1 MAVERA
7 DEARRDPVSG
17 PRLREQGAALAAAQD
32 ARADHEVRLSARDR
46 REQQRELLGMVAVVT
61 VQEDEHVGGTAR
73 DLRDARETSAAVA
86 APRPE
91 SDARRAPPADLG
103 RPVGRSVVDD
113 DDLGDRV
120 ARKVVEDPREAAL
133 LVENGDDDAHAHLV
147 APRAQAIFLR
157 MDATK
162 SPPRTGASSLT
173 GGREPADGANARS
186 RSAAGQLVGLVRSMR
201 PHQWTKNV
209 FVFAALIFAQ
219 RFDRSEDVLR
229 TTAAFALFCALS
241 GAVYIINDLVDR
253 EKDRAHARK
262 RLRPIASGRVA
273 PASAAV
279 FATILVVASL
289 GLAFALAT
297 CFGVVAAAYFV
308 VNLLYSFY
316 LIRLV
321 ILDVMTIAFGFV
333 LRAVA
338 GAEVIHVPIS
348 PWLIL
353 CTSLLALF
361 LGFCKRRHELT
372 YLQAGASGH
381 RESLREYHV
390 ALLARRIAVVTASTV
405 IVYALYA
412 MSPEVQEKLHTNYL
426 GVTVPFVLYGIFR
439 YLYVLNM
446 KGEGGSPSQVLL
458 EDKPLLLNV
467 ILWMATCVVLLY
479 FRL

>member
-1 MAVERA
+1 
-7 DEARRDPVSG
+7 
-17 PRLREQGAALAAAQD
+17 
-32 ARADHEVRLSARDR
+32 
-46 REQQRELLGMVAVVT
+46 
-61 VQEDEHVGGTAR
+61 
-73 DLRDARETSAAVA
+73 
-86 APRPE
+86 
-91 SDARRAPPADLG
+91 
-103 RPVGRSVVDD
+103 
-113 DDLGDRV
+113 
-120 ARKVVEDPREAAL
+120 
-133 LVENGDDDAHAHLV
+133 
-147 APRAQAIFLR
+147 

-162 SPPRTGASSLT
+162 SPPRTGASSLA
-173 GGREPADGANARS
+173 GGREPADGVGARN
-186 RSAAGQLVGLVRSMR
+186 RSAAGQIVGLVRSMR

-229 TTAAFALFCALS
+229 TLAAFALFCALS

-262 RLRPIASGRVA
+262 RLRPIASGRVS
-273 PASAAV
+273 PAAAAV

-289 GLAFALAT
+289 GLAFALDT
-297 CFGVVAAAYFV
+297 SFGVVAATYFA
-308 VNLLYSFY
+308 VNLFYSFY
-316 LIRLV
+316 LKRLV

-381 RESLREYHV
+381 RESLREYNV
-390 ALLARRIAVVTASTV
+390 AFLDQMIAVVTASTV
-405 IVYALYA
+405 IAYALYA

-446 KGEGGSPSQVLL
+446 KGEGGSPSQVLI